1 MRQRFSLRKT
11 LFLLLILNLKNC
23 REEINSHNYYLEE
36 KNYQPYANN
45 ISLTKVTYHCFLL
58 CIVGTLN
65 RQKNDKI
72 KYDTII
78 AVYQLG
84 FNCFIVPSTR
94 TSTCIVQQ
102 LWKIIINSYL
112 TLIGTIV
119 RKIAQKSLDSHKKF
133 LLMIAMPE
141 EIETCNTCSKD
152 LDKRETKFNI
162 MTQNING
169 GYITK
174 LEDIIMTLKKYDC
187 DILCLQEI
195 KLNDN
200 HW

>member
-11 LFLLLILNLKNC
+11 LFLLLILNLKKC
-23 REEINSHNYYLEE
+23 REEINSHNYYLEG

-94 TSTCIVQQ
+94 TSTCIVQK
-102 LWKIIINSYL
+102 LWKIIINSYP
-112 TLIGTIV
+112 TLIGTTANCKNV
-119 RKIAQKSLDSHKKF
+119 VPQKNKKTSVFKFFLKKLAPFKKKQKTSVFKNFFQKNLTPFKKKQKTSVFKKF
-133 LLMIAMPE
+133 
-141 EIETCNTCSKD
+141 
-152 LDKRETKFNI
+152 F
-162 MTQNING
+162 
-169 GYITK
+169 
-174 LEDIIMTLKKYDC
+174 
-187 DILCLQEI
+187 
-195 KLNDN
+195 
-200 HW
+200 